1 MLSLHPAT
9 EVFQNGGS
17 LKIAEG
23 LLGVLTAFN
32 LARHCQGQPSDLNAL
47 PRPPQKSRK

>member
-23 LLGVLTAFN
+23 CWGSLLLLISHVTAKDS
-32 LARHCQGQPSDLNAL
+32 LGLKCL